1 MQIANKSMIIS
12 IWRRP
17 SCTLCIH
24 SCHTGETVL
33 ILHWILYFFRIQLI
47 TWFISVWNQHW
58 QSVASVFFFLQNA
71 HLITQQ
77 FSHLLS
83 RNKSFFH
90 HFTSLSLLL
99 CAIWQYVNVTANA
112 KLKKKKN
119 YTKKS
124 SVWLIFMVDSSK
136 LLLKFSD
143 VIELNVK
150 RKKIIT

>member
-1 MQIANKSMIIS
+1 MIIS
-12 IWRRP
+12 IWRSP

-33 ILHWILYFFRIQLI
+33 ILHWILYFFQIQLI

-58 QSVASVFFFLQNA
+58 QSVASVFCSLQNA

-83 RNKSFFH
+83 RNKSRFFSSLCFSFS
-90 HFTSLSLLL
+90 FTLRYLTVCQCNSK
-99 CAIWQYVNVTANA
+99 CKIE
-112 KLKKKKN
+112 KKN

-124 SVWLIFMVDSSK
+124 SVWLIFMVDLSK

-143 VIELNVK
+143 VIKLNVK
-150 RKKIIT
+150 RKK

>member
-1 MQIANKSMIIS
+1 MIIS
-12 IWRRP
+12 IWRSP

-33 ILHWILYFFRIQLI
+33 ILHWILYFFQIQLI

-58 QSVASVFFFLQNA
+58 QSVASVFCSLQNA

-83 RNKSFFH
+83 RNKSRFFFH
-90 HFTSLSLLL
+90 HFASLSLLL

-112 KLKKKKN
+112 KLKKKIIPKN
-119 YTKKS
+119 LAFDWFL
-124 SVWLIFMVDSSK
+124 WLIYQNYYWNSLM
-136 LLLKFSD
+136 
-143 VIELNVK
+143 
-150 RKKIIT
+150 